1 MSAHQVPT
9 TVGLSQDV
17 GLHSTRPVAS
27 FPLENAIIIY
37 VMFYCTLLYCTV
49 GLYFLT
55 FVSRFIE
62 MLETIM
68 TTFKLTVRDVGYE
81 HTHVCCDSQGTI
93 KQSKAKAVL
102 DEDAGRNLYM
112 PLFFKRY

>member
-1 MSAHQVPT
+1 
-9 TVGLSQDV
+9 
-17 GLHSTRPVAS
+17 
-27 FPLENAIIIY
+27 
-37 VMFYCTLLYCTV
+37 
-49 GLYFLT
+49 
-55 FVSRFIE
+55 
-62 MLETIM
+62 M